1 MNSITPR
8 KQHSSH
14 VLRYVAV
21 GLSALRGIALV
32 LLLLVTV
39 PRILQA
45 DDTGNTSNVE
55 ELRAAYFALA
65 AEQRTEPAPDPDRVA
80 ELLENLRHS
89 VPGSDADEGRERT
102 RFDSST
108 ALREAARI
116 ALPQINA
123 ATGAEPTRLS
133 DDAVKALNVLIDPT
147 AARRVLGP
155 SGTAAAPKI

>member
-65 AEQRTEPAPDPDRVA
+65 AEQRT
-80 ELLENLRHS
+80 
-89 VPGSDADEGRERT
+89 
-102 RFDSST
+102 
-108 ALREAARI
+108 
-116 ALPQINA
+116 
-123 ATGAEPTRLS
+123 
-133 DDAVKALNVLIDPT
+133 
-147 AARRVLGP
+147 
-155 SGTAAAPKI
+155 